1 MQIEPI
7 YQLTKEQYEDLLKVK
22 ENPDIMLR
30 ETNTTLKKKVDE
42 LQAKLDKGSFD
53 NIRVQTPF
61 IVTNE
66 ALCMHTPSDF
76 ILLYN
81 SLAKATLK
89 DSDKFIFEYLTNLAE
104 SFNYKPQFS
113 DSSKLKAY
121 RVSLQKKDICQ
132 PVKMNGL
139 IYLKTSKES

>member
-1 MQIEPI
+1 MQIEPSYI
-7 YQLTKEQYEDLLKVK
+7 LTQTQYDELLRVK

-53 NIRVQTPF
+53 NIKVQSPF

-66 ALCMHTPSDF
+66 ALCMHTPADF
-76 ILLYN
+76 IMLYN
-81 SLAKATLK
+81 SLAKASLTE
-89 DSDKFIFEYLTNLAE
+89 SDKHVFEYLTSLAK
-104 SFNYKPQFS
+104 SFNYTPQFA

-121 RVSLQKKDICQ
+121 RVSLQKKDICK
-132 PVKMNGL
+132 PTKLNGL
-139 IYLKTSKES
+139 TYLKLKD